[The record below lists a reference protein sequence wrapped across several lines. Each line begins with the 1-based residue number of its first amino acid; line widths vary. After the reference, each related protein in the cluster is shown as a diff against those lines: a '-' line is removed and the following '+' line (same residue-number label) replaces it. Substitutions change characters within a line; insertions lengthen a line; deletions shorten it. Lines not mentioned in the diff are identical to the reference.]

1 MEELVQEMPGK
12 QRRSLWGKLA
22 SLLQVVLQELPPERW
37 EEPRPEEEE
46 GGMEMEQAVDPV
58 SSPGCLWGKVADFSV
73 VEKERKSKRTWKC
86 LSRPQKQVM
95 AVVDGVTLVAAVSVK
110 VLQEGDTY
118 DTLLDTAHRLHGPCS
133 SGSALKHCFQNQNE
147 SASSWQSYFQT
158 LYMNKTTNINRAES
172 RTPWACCSPLLCWSS
187 QWWMGFFYHPSSWL
201 KPALC
206 PSPPDVLLSLPAS
219 KAALQQ
225 HIHTLCEAWWKKELQ
240 EKEAFGRTALL
251 LSLQRSLVLK
261 KSVSIPKNLT

>member
-46 GGMEMEQAVDPV
+46 GGMETEQAVDPV

-187 QWWMGFFYHPSSWL
+187 QWWMGFFLPSLLMTEACS
-201 KPALC
+201 
-206 PSPPDVLLSLPAS
+206 LSLSSRCSAVSARLQGCSAAAHPHSVWGLVEEGAPGEGGVRPHRPAP
-219 KAALQQ
+219 
-225 HIHTLCEAWWKKELQ
+225 
-240 EKEAFGRTALL
+240 
-251 LSLQRSLVLK
+251 LSAEEPGPEEIRQY
-261 KSVSIPKNLT
+261 P